1 MICTLFFFNLN
12 IISLLLFTG
21 NTARRFFKNAEIS
34 SQITGIDLDLI
45 IRLRTIL
52 QAISSGES
60 VDPQKFDQYAKE
72 TAKRY
77 VSLYGWD
84 NMPTTL
90 HKLLIHGYQIINN
103 ALLPI
108 GRMSEEAQEAM
119 NKEIRQLREHH
130 TWKGSRKQAIKDICC
145 GLLVASDPIVSSYR
159 HGQTEAADELPKEV
173 QDLLIDEDC
182 DE

>member
-1 MICTLFFFNLN
+1 M
-12 IISLLLFTG
+12 
-21 NTARRFFKNAEIS
+21 
-34 SQITGIDLDLI
+34 
-45 IRLRTIL
+45 

-60 VDPQKFDQYAKE
+60 VDPEKFHQYAKE

-77 VSLYGWD
+77 ASLYGWYH
-84 NMPTTL
+84 MPTTL

-130 TWKGSRKQAIKDICC
+130 AWKGSRKQTMKDICC

-159 HGQTEAADELPKEV
+159 HGQTVVADELPKEV
-173 QDLLIDEDC
+173 QDLLTVEDC